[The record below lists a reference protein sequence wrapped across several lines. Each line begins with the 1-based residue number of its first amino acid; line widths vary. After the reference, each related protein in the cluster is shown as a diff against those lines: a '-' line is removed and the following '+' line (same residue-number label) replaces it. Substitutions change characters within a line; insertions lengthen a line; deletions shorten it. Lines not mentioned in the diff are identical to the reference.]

1 MKKHIFFLVVLFASY
16 SISSGQNIPNYIPA
30 NGLVGWWP
38 FNGNAN
44 DESGNLN
51 NGTVNGATLTNDRFG
66 LSDKAYS
73 FDGLDDFIQMI
84 NSGPSGN
91 TNVSVSFWM
100 STTMEVLQTP
110 QGGVGYIFSYG
121 ANDINQFGRSLNITV
136 NGSAWSGCNQGIS
149 FDTYG
154 AVLTNTD
161 VFDGNWNFYTV
172 INDTSLGNN
181 VVYQRI
187 FKNGTLMNEL
197 CYSSMGVPPYPTNFS
212 NATPIKIGA
221 FYGTA
226 CANCQVQDQ
235 LYFNGRIDD
244 IAIYN
249 RVLNQQEITDIYNA
263 NICYQTITVTDT
275 LLINTGII
283 TYNPVTYNN
292 TIKIFPNPTN
302 DHITIDY
309 GNFENMNGYELTI
322 ENSLG
327 QQLFQ
332 TNISQQTDYLSLN
345 NWGGNGLYFVHIVDP
360 QGNTIDIRK
369 IVLQ

>member
-1 MKKHIFFLVVLFASY
+1 MTAST
-16 SISSGQNIPNYIPA
+16 IAQNLPNYVPA

-44 DESGNLN
+44 DESGNVN

-66 LSDKAYS
+66 LSYRAYS

-121 ANDINQFGRSLNITV
+121 ADDINQPGRSLNITV

-154 AVLTNTD
+154 AVLTNID
-161 VFDGNWNFYTV
+161 IFDGNWNFYTV

-212 NATPIKIGA
+212 NATAIKIGA
-221 FYGTA
+221 FYGTV
-226 CANCQVQDQ
+226 CANCQVQNQ
-235 LYFNGRIDD
+235 MYFNGRIDD

-249 RVLNQQEITDIYNA
+249 RVLNQQEITDLYNS
-263 NICYQTITVTDT
+263 NSGITGFNSLTQ
-275 LLINTGII
+275 
-283 TYNPVTYNN
+283 NN
-292 TIKIFPNPTN
+292 TIKMFPNPAN

-309 GNFENMNGYELTI
+309 GNFATVNGYQLKI
-322 ENSLG
+322 QNSIG
-327 QQLFQ
+327 QQVFQ
-332 TNISQQTDYLSLN
+332 TNITQQIDYLSLGN
-345 NWGGNGLYFVHIVDP
+345 LGGNGLYFVHIIDA
-360 QGNTIDIRK
+360 QGNSIDIRK